1 MPGNNTLKRKKC
13 KSRRRPTDEGSY
25 ICPTCGEQIVI
36 PLDASAGSDQKYV
49 EDCPVCCN
57 PNEIHVEFFGPA
69 EEPRVWAE
77 AE

>member
-1 MPGNNTLKRKKC
+1 MKKKRRKKFNQ
-13 KSRRRPTDEGSY
+13 STRDTADQASY

-36 PLDASAGSDQKYV
+36 PLDPSAGRDQQYV

-57 PNEIHVEFFGPA
+57 PNEIHVEFFGQDEA
-69 EEPRVWAE
+69 PRVWAE